1 MKLFQ
6 YLRLEDMAVL
16 QMIFDKALLRPEVAK
31 VSQRIMDGC
40 AASRQLRAI
49 FLDLDTFKKA
59 LQNRQQ
65 QQAISS
71 WAKFNNT
78 YHL

>member
-1 MKLFQ
+1 MNLFQ

-40 AASRQLRAI
+40 AASR
-49 FLDLDTFKKA
+49 
-59 LQNRQQ
+59 
-65 QQAISS
+65 
-71 WAKFNNT
+71 
-78 YHL
+78 